1 MKSMIWRKYNVK
13 LYTNKGLNLSG
24 ANIALVNESVVW
36 TPRWH
41 APLPLA
47 PPVLLWLVMLQ
58 GSCTGQLSVWH
69 HTMGNVF
76 QGLTPQDLSSPI
88 LEMKEIRITP
98 AHDTHHKIISSHLTT
113 ALLITLYTGHWW
125 GHCGRGECD
134 DKWVRS
140 WLGIYQDTT
149 ASPGP
154 GHTSLASLH

>member
-1 MKSMIWRKYNVK
+1 MITGSLKKWEFFHLMDFPCFFFWWKNTFLNSFTFFMKSMIWRKYNVK

-113 ALLITLYTGHWW
+113 ALLITL
-125 GHCGRGECD
+125 
-134 DKWVRS
+134 
-140 WLGIYQDTT
+140 
-149 ASPGP
+149 
-154 GHTSLASLH
+154 